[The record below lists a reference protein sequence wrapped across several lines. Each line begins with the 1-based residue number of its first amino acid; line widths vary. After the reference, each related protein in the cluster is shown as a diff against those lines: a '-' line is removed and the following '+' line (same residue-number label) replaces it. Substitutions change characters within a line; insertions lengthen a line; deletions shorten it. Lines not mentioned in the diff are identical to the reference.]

1 MIVKILSAS
10 TEIRMKNLI
19 LKTRL
24 NHFRHIVHSIL
35 IAAILIFSKVINA
48 EQFKTIKIQGK
59 SFTGRLD
66 ASGFSVVNSK
76 GAKILS
82 LPPEETEFVR
92 SFRFEDFNRDGYK
105 DIFLEDSQMGIG
117 SEILYL
123 FVPSAGKFRE
133 ITNFFN
139 FPNSIHIEG
148 SKYFYSFSSL
158 GCLGKDWISDLFI
171 IKNNTAIQITRI
183 EGEGCVIENG
193 VHIYESSSQK
203 SNSKKFIQF
212 LPSNTFER
220 YKDGELGFLKQYWTK
235 NYKKYSHNE

>member
-10 TEIRMKNLI
+10 AKIRMKNLI

-48 EQFKTIKIQGK
+48 EQLETIKIQGK
-59 SFTGRLD
+59 SFIGRLD

-105 DIFLEDSQMGIG
+105 DIFL
-117 SEILYL
+117 
-123 FVPSAGKFRE
+123 AR
-133 ITNFFN
+133 
-139 FPNSIHIEG
+139 
-148 SKYFYSFSSL
+148 
-158 GCLGKDWISDLFI
+158 
-171 IKNNTAIQITRI
+171 
-183 EGEGCVIENG
+183 
-193 VHIYESSSQK
+193 
-203 SNSKKFIQF
+203 
-212 LPSNTFER
+212 
-220 YKDGELGFLKQYWTK
+220 
-235 NYKKYSHNE
+235 